1 MSDPAELVVVRLV
14 PGFVEGWVLAE
25 LAVLELLAGG
35 FVEDGK
41 GPFVEEGS
49 RVSAAGGGA
58 RLD

>member
-1 MSDPAELVVVRLV
+1 M
-14 PGFVEGWVLAE
+14 LAE
-25 LAVLELLAGG
+25 LAVLELLTGG

-41 GPFVEEGS
+41 GPFVEEGN